1 MCRRGNQYV
10 ACGIVAGGIKACN
23 IKYSSY
29 FTRLSEY
36 REWIRK
42 KIEGDLYSLSI
53 RHSIWIT
60 HLIIIIIYY
69 IYYIYNKQNLQSV
82 SNKR

>member
-23 IKYSSY
+23 VKYSSY

-42 KIEGDLYSLSI
+42 KIEGDLYRVI
-53 RHSIWIT
+53 
-60 HLIIIIIYY
+60 LIYTPTS
-69 IYYIYNKQNLQSV
+69 NQNLDM
-82 SNKR
+82 NKRF